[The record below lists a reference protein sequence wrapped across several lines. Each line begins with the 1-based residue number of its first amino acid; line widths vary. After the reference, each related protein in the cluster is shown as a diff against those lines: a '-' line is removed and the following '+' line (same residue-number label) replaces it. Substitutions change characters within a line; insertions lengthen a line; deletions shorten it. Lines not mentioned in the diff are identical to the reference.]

1 VSIPDDLT
9 IEAQWA
15 NPETRSDEADLSAAL
30 LKKNL
35 GVSKATLLQELGYDP
50 EREAELRKGEAEEEA
65 AAMAKVLDSGEQ
77 AF

>member
-1 VSIPDDLT
+1 MSIPDDLI

-15 NPETRSDEADLSAAL
+15 NPETRSDEADLNAAL

-35 GVSKATLLQELGYDP
+35 GVSKMTLLKELGYDP

-65 AAMAKVLDSGEQ
+65 AAMAKVLDSGETG
-77 AF
+77 F